1 MSTDVFKRFLDKSG
15 NFKESLTTDIWG
27 MLSLYEA
34 SYLGAEG
41 EEVLKKAMD
50 FSRAHL
56 SQLIPHLGP
65 EVGKQISRAL
75 TLPRHLRMAQL
86 EAMNYME
93 EYSHASNRVP
103 AFLEMA
109 KLDFDMLQ
117 SLHQRE
123 LAEISR

>member
-86 EAMNYME
+86 EATNYME